1 MSSLNLIDKYVY
13 DVSEFFNEY
22 DSSSFIMISNSV
34 LNKKIAD
41 FLVFI
46 KNTESTTLLEAAI
59 KNLNNIE
66 VDSTAMTEFMTK
78 ILGSS
83 KVDRSGLMMK
93 DINNTGK
100 INVKPQYLKE
110 AVTDL
115 KFNINDLLSGKIN
128 ADSAIVNLKTMISS
142 TYKDK
147 LKQRSVEIYNIPY
160 IDNPKE
166 FISNTSYI
174 STPITLQYI
183 NSTVIPYVKNFQKIK
198 TGIITETNLIIKEIN
213 NDIHEISLTMSALNS
228 VNIPDDK
235 KSIILNYCYN
245 TIRSILEVIKFVTYC
260 QMRKI
265 HIIEENIAGKR
276 HIISSHYYLLMK

>member
-1 MSSLNLIDKYVY
+1 MSSLDLLDKYVF
-13 DVSEFFNEY
+13 DESEFFNEY

-41 FLVFI
+41 FLVSI
-46 KNTESTTLLEAAI
+46 KDTESTTLLESAI
-59 KNLNNIE
+59 RNLNNIE

-128 ADSAIVNLKTMISS
+128 ADSAIVNLKTMTSS

-166 FISNTSYI
+166 FIANTSYI
-174 STPITLQYI
+174 STPITLVAAFAIVRPIVPVPQ
-183 NSTVIPYVKNFQKIK
+183 
-198 TGIITETNLIIKEIN
+198 
-213 NDIHEISLTMSALNS
+213 
-228 VNIPDDK
+228 
-235 KSIILNYCYN
+235 
-245 TIRSILEVIKFVTYC
+245 
-260 QMRKI
+260 
-265 HIIEENIAGKR
+265 
-276 HIISSHYYLLMK
+276 